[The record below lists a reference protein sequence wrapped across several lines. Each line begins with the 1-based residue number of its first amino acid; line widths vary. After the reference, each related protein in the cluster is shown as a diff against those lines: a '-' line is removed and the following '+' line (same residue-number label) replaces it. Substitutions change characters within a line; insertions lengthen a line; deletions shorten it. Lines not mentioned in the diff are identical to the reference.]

1 MAHQIDIIIPCYNY
15 GRFLEQCLDAIVA
28 QTRGDFQVLVMD
40 NASTD
45 NTPEVA
51 ERWMAQDARIRY
63 HRNAENLGAVG
74 NMKRGYELT
83 SAEYVV
89 ILPADDLW
97 EPDFLER
104 TCDGLDAHP
113 ECTYAYSGWHT
124 THYGLEAPRQ
134 DMAWIPHRRGGVV
147 EDMAYLIIQ
156 NYIPL
161 SFGVFRRSACEKV
174 GGAYPLFLPML
185 GDLYLWMR
193 LASEGPGYYVNDNL
207 GRLRMHGGNESFS
220 LHASGRS
227 AFDHIHLMDLVFQ
240 SEIWPRSLRLL
251 AKAREIQLFTG
262 AKLGDIV
269 RSLGSKQ
276 AMPIFKEWVDEARD
290 DLQIVTAVAIR
301 GCAGHAHSL
310 PDTLQDA
317 DLMLARLAAEDGTKD
332 IRGLI
337 GNTPDSQSATMNC
350 DYHAF
355 LHFRDYLDTDHALL
369 QRAIHRWPIEPRIH
383 LLIQADAADYGL
395 LADSLDSLSQQ
406 PYPLWTLTVLAPT
419 PCPDPAIEE
428 VPNIEWRIALT
439 KADIKLH
446 SDNAVA
452 ENGCDIVVQLPPGTR
467 FDPFCLWRVAHE
479 FASCA
484 EIGAL
489 YSDDDVCRTDGERV
503 EPRFKPDLL
512 PDMYLATDYVGPL
525 WLRRRTFEAIG
536 GCSDLPGARHY
547 DLGLRSL
554 SLLGPQ
560 RIHHVADPLISLP
573 IAPHLLISDA
583 DAMHAVSRYLGRAGI
598 AATVRPGHLHAT
610 WRIEYHHD
618 APPAIDIV
626 IPFRNRL
633 EYITPLVESLLS
645 KTAGVDFRL
654 VLVNNASDDPD
665 VLAWLEMLQAAEPGR
680 VLRVDDDGPWNVSRL
695 FNAGVAAG
703 DADRV
708 VLMHND
714 VQVLHD
720 NWLSRLLN
728 HGQRPNVAAVA
739 PRLVTPGSHA
749 LDFTG
754 SIVGLAPLMGSPDTG
769 ERTLIHPGYLGR
781 QQVDYNC
788 STLEAAVL
796 LVRRDQFE
804 QVGGFD
810 ENQDLSNPA
819 AELTLRL
826 SACGDLIWTPWATLA
841 HYDDDAPPREQVKA
855 QARENE
861 LAQNELRRLAQER
874 SLIARVLPLIR
885 HEPGWNVNL
894 LLGRKE
900 TQVETGCAIAWNHL
914 PMDDMPRIIADPV
927 SGAGEL
933 RVIGPLRAARRAGK
947 ALAAFFSYP
956 DKSKRRIPTL
966 ADIARLEPASTLV
979 LHHGFSNQHI
989 QLLEQMETYVPH
1001 LFRITT
1007 MDDLAT
1013 AVPEKSDLFSQW
1025 SRDTRSRVRTAI
1037 GLSHRLVV
1045 STEPLAEFA
1054 RHMND
1059 DIRIVPNRLEWQR
1072 WGQVTSQRRMG
1083 PKPRV
1088 GWAGANQHAGDL
1100 ALIREAIIETHRE
1113 VDWVFFGMC
1122 PDDIRPYV
1130 AEHHD
1135 WVHFDD
1141 YPSTLASLNL
1151 DLAVAPLE
1159 INAFNEC
1166 KSNLRL
1172 LDYGILGWPVICTDV
1187 APYQSAPVTLVT
1199 NTTQA
1204 WVMAIREHIHDLD
1217 TTAKAGDA
1225 MREWVLADYILEDH
1239 VDDWLAHHMP

>member
-1 MAHQIDIIIPCYNY
+1 MNHKIDIIIPCYNY
-15 GRFLEQCLDAIVA
+15 GRFLEECLAAIVA

-45 NTPEVA
+45 DTPEVA
-51 ERWMAQDARIRY
+51 RRWMDQDARIRY
-63 HRNAENLGAVG
+63 HRNEENLGAVG

-83 SAEYVV
+83 CAQYVV

-97 EPDFLER
+97 EPEFLEA
-104 TCDGLDAHP
+104 TCAGLDAHP

-124 THYGLEAPRQ
+124 TRFGLEAPRG
-134 DMAWIPHRRGGVV
+134 DMMWMPHRRGGVV
-147 EDMAYLIIQ
+147 EDMAFFIIQ

-161 SFGVFRRSACEKV
+161 SFGVFRRSVCDKV

-193 LASEGPGYYVNDNL
+193 LASEGPGYYADENL
-207 GRLRMHGGNESFS
+207 GRLRMHGGNETYS

-240 SEIWPRSLRLL
+240 AEIWPRSLRLL
-251 AKAREIQLFTG
+251 AKARQMQMFTG
-262 AKLGDIV
+262 DKLTEIV
-269 RSLGSKQ
+269 KHLGSKR

-290 DLQIVTAVAIR
+290 DLHILAAMAVRA
-301 GCAGHAHSL
+301 CAGQVHSF

-317 DLMLARLAAEDGTKD
+317 DLMLARLVAKSGVEDT
-332 IRGLI
+332 RGLI
-337 GNTPDSQSATMNC
+337 GNTPDSQSATMDC

-355 LHFRDYLDTDHALL
+355 LQFRDYLDTDHALL
-369 QRAIHRWPIEPRIH
+369 QRAIRRWPIEPRIH
-383 LLIQADAADYGL
+383 LLIHVDTADYSL
-395 LADSLDSLSQQ
+395 LADSLDSLGEQ
-406 PYPLWTLTVLAPT
+406 PYPLWTLTVVAPT
-419 PCPDPAIEE
+419 SCPDPAIEE
-428 VPNIEWRIALT
+428 VPNIEWRVAPTQGEVKRAI
-439 KADIKLH
+439 D
-446 SDNAVA
+446 SAVA
-452 ENGCDIVVQLPPGTR
+452 ENGCDIVVQLPAGTR
-467 FDPFCLWRVAHE
+467 FDPFCLWRIAHE
-479 FASCA
+479 FATRGD
-484 EIGAL
+484 IGAL
-489 YSDDDVCRTDGERV
+489 YCDDDVCRADGKRV
-503 EPRFKPDLL
+503 EPRFKPDML
-512 PDMYLATDYVGPL
+512 PDMYTATDYVGPL
-525 WLRRRTFEAIG
+525 WLRRATFAAIG

-547 DLGLRSL
+547 DLGLRAL
-554 SLLGPQ
+554 TLLGRQ
-560 RIHHVADPLISLP
+560 KIHHVADPLISLP
-573 IAPHLLISDA
+573 VSPHLLISDA
-583 DAMHAVSRYLGRAGI
+583 DAMHAVSRHLARNATT
-598 AATVRPGHLHAT
+598 ATVRPGLLHAT
-610 WRIEYHHD
+610 WRIEYQH
-618 APPAIDIV
+618 ASQPNVDIV

-633 EYITPLVESLLS
+633 EYMTPLVESLLTR
-645 KTAGVDFRL
+645 TAGPDFRL
-654 VLVNNASDDPD
+654 VLVNNASDDQD
-665 VLAWLEMLQAAEPGR
+665 VLGWLESLQASDPAR
-680 VLRVDDDGPWNVSRL
+680 ILRVDDNGPWNISRL
-695 FNAGVAAG
+695 FNVGVAAS
-703 DADRV
+703 DAPFV

-714 VQVLHD
+714 LQVLHD

-728 HGQRPNVAAVA
+728 HGQRHNVSAVA

-754 SIVGLAPLMGSPDTG
+754 SVVGLAPFIGSPDTG
-769 ERTLIHPGYLGR
+769 ERTLLHPGYLGR

-788 STLEAAVL
+788 STLNAPVL
-796 LVRRDQFE
+796 LVRRETFNHI
-804 QVGGFD
+804 GGFD
-810 ENQDLSNPA
+810 ENQDLGYPA

-826 SACGDLIWTPWATLA
+826 SAHGDLIWTPWATLA
-841 HYDDDAPPREQVKA
+841 HYDDDAPPREQVEA
-855 QARENE
+855 EARANE
-861 LAQNELRRLAQER
+861 LACNELRRMAQER
-874 SLIARVLPLIR
+874 SMLTRVLPLIR

-894 LLGRKE
+894 LLGSRD
-900 TQVETGCAIAWNHL
+900 TQVESGCAIGWHHL
-914 PMDDMPRIIADPV
+914 PMDDLPRIIADPV

-933 RVIGPLRAARRAGK
+933 RVVGPLRAARRAGK
-947 ALAAFFSYP
+947 ALSAFFSYP

-966 ADIARLEPASTLV
+966 ADIARLEPASTFV

-989 QLLEQMETYVPH
+989 QLLQQMDTYMPQ
-1001 LFRITT
+1001 LFRVAT

-1013 AVPEKSDLFSQW
+1013 AVPEKSDLFGQW
-1025 SRDTRSRVRTAI
+1025 SRDTRSRVRTTI
-1037 GLSHRLVV
+1037 GLCHRLIV

-1054 RHMND
+1054 RHMID
-1059 DIRIVPNRLEWQR
+1059 DIRIVPNRMEWRR
-1072 WGQVTSQRRMG
+1072 WGHMTSQRRIG
-1083 PKPRV
+1083 ARPRV

-1135 WVHFDD
+1135 WVSFDD
-1141 YPSTLASLNL
+1141 YPAKLASLNL

-1187 APYQSAPVTLVT
+1187 APYRSAPVTLVT

-1204 WVMAIREHIHDLD
+1204 WVNAIRDHIGDMD
-1217 TTAKAGDA
+1217 ATARAGDA